1 MTVSVLTGQQAS
13 TQSDTTSNFLL
24 GTGSGCTYSLPRCV
38 LPRQVWNWYGQME
51 QIPVQK

>member
-13 TQSDTTSNFLL
+13 TQSDTTSIFLL
-24 GTGSGCTYSLPRCV
+24 GTGSDSLPRCV